1 MKANFINM
9 EDSRIMV
16 HTNNGIELRMI
27 DDKTGNIVYRHLTK
41 EECLKMMDW
50 IKTQLDLN
58 KD

>member
-1 MKANFINM
+1 M